1 MSKTIK
7 IISILLVAI
16 MLVITVGSSVY
27 AVNPDDI
34 IANVVPT
41 NPGASQ
47 VSGLQGMASRILGLL
62 QAASAILAIVLVG
75 VFGFKF
81 IMGSPEQKGDYQK
94 SFIALIVGVVVVFS
108 ATSVARLIFSIA
120 GTTAASK

>member
-27 AVNPDDI
+27 AVDPDTI
-34 IANVVPT
+34 ISKVTPT
-41 NPGASQ
+41 NPGQEQ
-47 VSGLQGMASRILGLL
+47 VTGLQNMAGKILGLL
-62 QAASAILAIVLVG
+62 QAASAILALILVG

-94 SFIALIVGVVVVFS
+94 SFIPLIVGVVVVFS

-120 GTTAASK
+120 GTTASK

>member
-27 AVNPDDI
+27 AVDPDTI
-34 IANVVPT
+34 ISKVTPV
-41 NPGASQ
+41 NPGDAQ
-47 VSGLQGMASRILGLL
+47 VSGLQNMAGKVLGLL
-62 QAASAILAIVLVG
+62 QAASAILALILVG

-94 SFIALIVGVVVVFS
+94 SFIPLIVGVIVVFS
-108 ATSVARLIFSIA
+108 ATSVARLIFSI
-120 GTTAASK
+120 TIAAS

>member
-27 AVNPDDI
+27 AVDPDTI
-34 IANVVPT
+34 ISNVTPT
-41 NPGASQ
+41 NPGQEQ
-47 VSGLQGMASRILGLL
+47 VTGLQNMAGKILGLL
-62 QAASAILAIVLVG
+62 QAASAILALILVG

-94 SFIALIVGVVVVFS
+94 SFIPLIVGVVVVFS

-120 GTTAASK
+120 GTTASK